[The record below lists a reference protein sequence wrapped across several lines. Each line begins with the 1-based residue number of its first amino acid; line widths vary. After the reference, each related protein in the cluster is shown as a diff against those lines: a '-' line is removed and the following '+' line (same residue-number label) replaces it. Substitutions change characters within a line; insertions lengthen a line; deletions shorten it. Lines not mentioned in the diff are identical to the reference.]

1 MNVKATFETH
11 FLLRKITFHLSTLK
25 EPVSTSSDGYFFT
38 GLRILINTAVLCC
51 AVLCTDGFQS
61 LSKALYY
68 PVRLLTF
75 NCYFEI
81 TYKF

>member
-25 EPVSTSSDGYFFT
+25 EPVSTLSDGYFFT
-38 GLRILINTAVLCC
+38 GLRILISTLC
-51 AVLCTDGFQS
+51 VCTDGFQS
-61 LSKALYY
+61 LSKAFYY